1 MPIYI
6 MLGYEYKLILSEA
19 GKEEE
24 GNKQNLALCL
34 EIKGYGL
41 TEHL

>member
-1 MPIYI
+1 
-6 MLGYEYKLILSEA
+6 MLSCEYKLILPEA
-19 GKEEE
+19 GIAKE